1 MRSPSSPMRGR
12 VGPALRRH
20 RLPMAALTISAI
32 GHGVIGAAIVIAV
45 IWGGWKAQKVYV
57 VNLVP
62 TIAAV
67 GSRTNPPA
75 PTMPP
80 RPATPAPPPRP
91 AEPIPKEPPR
101 EARMPDPPKAPSLPD
116 ASLPSPKMPPR
127 PSTLPR
133 AGEKELPPL
142 SAPTE
147 RRTPAPTTA
156 KPAETPT
163 EARPAPPPPPGI
175 ATGSTSGTGVR
186 TLEATDFPHAWY
198 LRQVLAKVRLGE
210 AQAGVV
216 YRTDAHAA
224 QDGVVL
230 VAIPP
235 EVNVIAEYPIA
246 VVSSAAHPGL
256 ARAWVDFVLSEAG
269 QGALRRAGFLPPSGS
284 GGGAGP

>member
-1 MRSPSSPMRGR
+1 
-12 VGPALRRH
+12 
-20 RLPMAALTISAI
+20 MAALTISAI
-32 GHGVIGAAIVIAV
+32 GHGVIGAAIAIAV

-67 GSRTNPPA
+67 GSPTNPPA

-198 LRQVLAKVRLGE
+198 LRQVLAKVQDAWQRQNQMAEPAEKPLVMVEIQRDGSIATPRIE
-210 AQAGVV
+210 KSSGNAFYDQA
-216 YRTDAHAA
+216 
-224 QDGVVL
+224 
-230 VAIPP
+230 
-235 EVNVIAEYPIA
+235 
-246 VVSSAAHPGL
+246 
-256 ARAWVDFVLSEAG
+256 
-269 QGALRRAGFLPPSGS
+269 ALRAIMDARPFPRLPEDWSRPSLRVMFSFDVDRARG
-284 GGGAGP
+284 